1 MLEVKKD
8 DREVCNLML
17 EGLSHD
23 YKTLRE
29 TLVVFCPND
38 PSFIETK
45 ARERYLDLQTQGG
58 PKKHSSVALVSR
70 AERKSTKKQNHKSK
84 SNSESDSSKK
94 KMCCIIETLVR
105 RDRSGKWS
113 EHGRRARV
121 IYNLETLETK
131 GPKTGF

>member
-1 MLEVKKD
+1 M
-8 DREVCNLML
+8 
-17 EGLSHD
+17 
-23 YKTLRE
+23 KTRLRDSRS
-29 TLVVFCPND
+29 ND

-45 ARERYLDLQTQGG
+45 VRERYLDLQTQGG

-70 AERKSTKKQNHKSK
+70 AERKSTKKENHKSK

-113 EHGRRARV
+113 ENGRRARV

-131 GPKTGF
+131 QPKTGF